1 MSIHVVIL
9 QRRYVDLILAGRK
22 TVESRLTRTAG
33 PPFGKVEVG
42 QRLFIKA
49 SGGPFMATAVAGAV
63 AGYDNL
69 TPDRIRQLY
78 RQYNAAVCGEGDYWK
93 LKRDSRYATFITLE
107 QVEPLDV
114 GPAYNRSLQAWH
126 VLSDD
131 LSPLVDVILTAG
143 AISNRYVRLARV
155 LRMPERGPDALWDF
169 QTSFVLVMP
178 DDEEVETQ
186 LTASGMIR
194 WRGWGRYYDYYGMEA
209 GDRVR
214 FVSIGP
220 RRYGVLLASVYQESD
235 KRS

>member
-1 MSIHVVIL
+1 MFWELPMPIHVVIL
-9 QRRYVDLILAGRK
+9 QRRYLELILGGRK
-22 TVESRLTRTAG
+22 TVESRLTKTAG

-49 SGGPFMATAVAGAV
+49 SGGPFMATAVVGEV
-63 AGYDNL
+63 ASYDNL
-69 TPDRIRQLY
+69 TADRIRQLY
-78 RQYNAAVCGEGDYWK
+78 RQYNAAVCGEVDYWK

-178 DDEEVETQ
+178 DGEAIQTQ

-194 WRGWGRYYDYYGMEA
+194 WRGWGRYYASHGVAA
-209 GDRVR
+209 GDMVR
-214 FVSIGP
+214 CVAIGP
-220 RRYGVLLASVYQESD
+220 RRYRVTFL
-235 KRS
+235 